1 MHVKGIAAP
10 ETKAVA
16 ERARLLIAQAEALG
30 ELPEDPLL
38 LFSALY
44 GVWAA
49 NYVAFN
55 GDEMRELATQF
66 LALAEKN
73 RATVTLLV
81 GHRLMGVSLLFT
93 GYSQKRECIW
103 IGQSRFTNPP
113 SIVPWRPDLVKTSG
127 SQHHESKTTQVRSI
141 SL

>member
-1 MHVKGIAAP
+1 MPATPALRRDQIKLQVALITPVMHVKGIAAP

-30 ELPEDPLL
+30 ELLEDPLL

-66 LALAEKN
+66 LTLAEKN
-73 RATVTLLV
+73 REQL
-81 GHRLMGVSLLFT
+81 
-93 GYSQKRECIW
+93 
-103 IGQSRFTNPP
+103 SRF
-113 SIVPWRPDLVKTSG
+113 
-127 SQHHESKTTQVRSI
+127 
-141 SL
+141 